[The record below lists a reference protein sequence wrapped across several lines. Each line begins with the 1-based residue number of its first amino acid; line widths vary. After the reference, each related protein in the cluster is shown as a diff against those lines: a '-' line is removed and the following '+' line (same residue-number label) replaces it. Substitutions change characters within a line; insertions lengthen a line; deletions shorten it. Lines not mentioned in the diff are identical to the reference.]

1 MSQRQISL
9 SPDLKR
15 LRDEGYSIEIRANY
29 LLVKDVP
36 YVNSRR
42 EVQRGI
48 LVSKLNLAGDVTA
61 RPDDHLAQF
70 VGEHPCHRDGS
81 PMHEL
86 VNQTIN
92 TKLDDRLTTNFSF
105 SQKPGRG
112 YYENYHEKM
121 TTYANILSGHAQ
133 AIDAGATAR
142 IYRVEEPEEEEDSP
156 FNYRDTASSRA
167 EINMV
172 AKKLKISSVAIV
184 GVGGTGSYVL
194 DLVAKTLAEKVHIFD
209 GDVYSTHNAF
219 RSPGAPSLEELREQP
234 RKASYFKV
242 LYAKM
247 HKGIVAHDYHI
258 DASNVDELREMKFV
272 FLCLDKAEPKRLII
286 EALEKYGV
294 PFIDVG
300 MGLYVT
306 DEKLGGIL
314 RVTTSTA
321 AQRQHVRGKG
331 RIPFGDGDAGNQYDK
346 NIQIADL
353 NALNAALA
361 VIKWKKLF
369 GFYADQEEEFFST
382 YTIDCNMLTS
392 EDHRHETAS

>member
-167 EINMV
+167 EINTCFREHGT
-172 AKKLKISSVAIV
+172 ADLGRDRSGGGEIALKPPFDAFGERQQEFPTACVFSIV
-184 GVGGTGSYVL
+184 G
-194 DLVAKTLAEKVHIFD
+194 E
-209 GDVYSTHNAF
+209 
-219 RSPGAPSLEELREQP
+219 
-234 RKASYFKV
+234 
-242 LYAKM
+242 
-247 HKGIVAHDYHI
+247 
-258 DASNVDELREMKFV
+258 
-272 FLCLDKAEPKRLII
+272 
-286 EALEKYGV
+286 V
-294 PFIDVG
+294 P
-300 MGLYVT
+300 
-306 DEKLGGIL
+306 
-314 RVTTSTA
+314 
-321 AQRQHVRGKG
+321 
-331 RIPFGDGDAGNQYDK
+331 
-346 NIQIADL
+346 
-353 NALNAALA
+353 
-361 VIKWKKLF
+361 
-369 GFYADQEEEFFST
+369 
-382 YTIDCNMLTS
+382 
-392 EDHRHETAS
+392 